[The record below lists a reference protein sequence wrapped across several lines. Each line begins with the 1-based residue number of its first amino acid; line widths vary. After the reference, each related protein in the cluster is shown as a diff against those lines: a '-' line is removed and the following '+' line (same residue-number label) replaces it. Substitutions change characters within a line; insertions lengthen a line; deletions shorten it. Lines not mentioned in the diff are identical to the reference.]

1 MACWMDWRGL
11 IVGSRD
17 HQRHTCETEGVDA
30 DTQNETGSVWE
41 SPLIDAAI
49 WLVAFASTGAI
60 LWYSLGPKPP
70 GHGVDKGLHAIA
82 YLINMLAILLAVVW
96 RPGRDDRRLKDLA
109 IPVALC
115 FLAAGGLIEIAQS
128 SLVDRDSQLAD
139 WAADAVGVGLAL
151 LLLVAL
157 RWAIRRRPAVRIDS

>member
-1 MACWMDWRGL
+1 
-11 IVGSRD
+11 
-17 HQRHTCETEGVDA
+17 VDA
-30 DTQNETGSVWE
+30 DTQNETGSGWE

-60 LWYSLGPKPP
+60 LWYSMGPKPP

-82 YLINMLAILLAVVW
+82 YFINTLAILLAVVW

-115 FLAAGGLIEIAQS
+115 ALAAGGLIEIAQS

-151 LLLVAL
+151 LLLIAL
-157 RWAIRRRPAVRIDS
+157 RWAIGRRPTVRIDT

>member
-1 MACWMDWRGL
+1 MSA
-11 IVGSRD
+11 
-17 HQRHTCETEGVDA
+17 EP
-30 DTQNETGSVWE
+30 QNETGSASE
-41 SPLIDAAI
+41 SPLIDGAI
-49 WLVAFASTGAI
+49 WLVALASTGAI

-82 YLINMLAILLAVVW
+82 YFVNTLAILLAMVW
-96 RPGRDDRRLKDLA
+96 RPGRDDRRLKDLV

-115 FLAAGGLIEIAQS
+115 ALAAGGLIEIAQS

-151 LLLVAL
+151 LLLIAL
-157 RWAIRRRPAVRIDS
+157 RWAIRRRPSVRIDS

>member
-1 MACWMDWRGL
+1 MDLRSL
-11 IVGSRD
+11 IVGSMN
-17 HQRHTCETEGVDA
+17 HQRHTCETEGVGA
-30 DTQNETGSVWE
+30 DSQNETGSVWE

-82 YLINMLAILLAVVW
+82 YFINALAILLAVVW

-109 IPVALC
+109 IPVA
-115 FLAAGGLIEIAQS
+115 
-128 SLVDRDSQLAD
+128 
-139 WAADAVGVGLAL
+139 
-151 LLLVAL
+151 
-157 RWAIRRRPAVRIDS
+157 

>member
-1 MACWMDWRGL
+1 MVRLEGILNA
-11 IVGSRD
+11 
-17 HQRHTCETEGVDA
+17 TCQTEGVGA
-30 DTQNETGSVWE
+30 DTENETRSVWE

-49 WLVAFASTGAI
+49 WLVALACTGVI
-60 LWYSLGPKPP
+60 LWYSLGPDPP

-82 YLINMLAILLAVVW
+82 YFINTLAILLAVVW
-96 RPGRDDRRLKDLA
+96 RPGRDDRRLKALA

-115 FLAAGGLIEIAQS
+115 VLAAGGLIEIAQS

-151 LLLVAL
+151 LMLIAL
-157 RWAIRRRPAVRIDS
+157 RWATRRRPAVRVDS

>member
-1 MACWMDWRGL
+1 MDWRSL
-11 IVGSRD
+11 IVGSRGP
-17 HQRHTCETEGVDA
+17 QRHTCKTEGVDA
-30 DTQNETGSVWE
+30 DTQNETGSVSG

-49 WLVAFASTGAI
+49 WLVALASTGAI

-82 YLINMLAILLAVVW
+82 YFINTLAILLAVVW

-115 FLAAGGLIEIAQS
+115 VLAAGGLIEIAQS
-128 SLVDRDSQLAD
+128 GLADRDSQLAD

-151 LLLVAL
+151 LLLIAL
-157 RWAIRRRPAVRIDS
+157 RWAIKRRPAVRIDS